1 MVVAGAVLALVPVP
15 VLAAGALLAA
25 GVLDAVGRVSAAAL
39 SPRST
44 WS

>member
-1 MVVAGAVLALVPVP
+1 MVVAGAVLAPSWRP
-15 VLAAGALLAA
+15 ALLAA